1 MAGCSEFQ
9 DLGLFPVCFGAISCF
24 SLLKF
29 VRGFAG
35 MNEWVLPRLL
45 GLLGVMSASCIAL
58 AAPGLAQAPEPP
70 GDPGV
75 GRTVAK
81 RIRMLLADA
90 EDFRDQEDWQRY
102 CQAYAMIGSDINLNR
117 NHLLAAEPAMNW
129 DGLQQKSQRM
139 FAFCFLQ

>member
-9 DLGLFPVCFGAISCF
+9 DLGPFPVCFGAISCF

-29 VRGFAG
+29 VRVFAG
-35 MNEWVLPRLL
+35 MNAWILSRLL

-117 NHLLAAEPAMNW
+117 NHLLAAESAMNW

>member
-1 MAGCSEFQ
+1 MEHCNKDDPRDWPLLLALAG
-9 DLGLFPVCFGAISCF
+9 LTVTVAVAI
-24 SLLKF
+24 
-29 VRGFAG
+29 
-35 MNEWVLPRLL
+35 VLP
-45 GLLGVMSASCIAL
+45 A
-58 AAPGLAQAPEPP
+58 LAQALEPP

-81 RIRMLLADA
+81 RVRMLLADA
-90 EDFRDQEDWQRY
+90 EDFRDQKDWQRY

>member
-1 MAGCSEFQ
+1 MEHYNKEGPRDWPLLLALAG
-9 DLGLFPVCFGAISCF
+9 LTVA
-24 SLLKF
+24 
-29 VRGFAG
+29 V
-35 MNEWVLPRLL
+35 V
-45 GLLGVMSASCIAL
+45 VVL
-58 AAPGLAQAPEPP
+58 AAPGLAQAPELP

>member
-1 MAGCSEFQ
+1 M
-9 DLGLFPVCFGAISCF
+9 FGIISHF
-24 SLLKF
+24 RGMSPAVWIRLWGFVSLTA
-29 VRGFAG
+29 V
-35 MNEWVLPRLL
+35 
-45 GLLGVMSASCIAL
+45 SCVAF